1 LSARSAPYGRRAAPT
16 DRSVVRDRAQ
26 GVCDDEL
33 MRRFGFVY
41 NPTSE
46 LALEAWDEAAGW
58 CAAHEIECWG
68 FAAEERV
75 GIAAALAGSEVLFS
89 LGGDGTFLRA
99 AAAVAQHGV
108 PLLGINLGKIGFLAR
123 SESFQLASALQA
135 FADGKWEAQERMALQ
150 ATVYRAEGGESSF
163 TALNDVVVARG
174 RLPRVVR
181 LDVAIG
187 ESHLATYIADGV
199 VISSPTGST
208 GYSFSA
214 GGPILDPLSRNII
227 VTPIAAYLATLRSV
241 VISAEQSVTCMVVD
255 GEEAVISIDG
265 WIDEPLAVGDRVTV
279 AAAPHPITF
288 AELHGLVPFWD
299 LVRQKVDLLP
309 R

>member
-1 LSARSAPYGRRAAPT
+1 
-16 DRSVVRDRAQ
+16 
-26 GVCDDEL
+26 
-33 MRRFGFVY
+33 M
-41 NPTSE
+41 
-46 LALEAWDEAAGW
+46 
-58 CAAHEIECWG
+58 
-68 FAAEERV
+68 
-75 GIAAALAGSEVLFS
+75 
-89 LGGDGTFLRA
+89 
-99 AAAVAQHGV
+99 
-108 PLLGINLGKIGFLAR
+108 
-123 SESFQLASALQA
+123 
-135 FADGKWEAQERMALQ
+135 
-150 ATVYRAEGGESSF
+150 
-163 TALNDVVVARG
+163 
-174 RLPRVVR
+174 R

-241 VISAEQSVTCMVVD
+241 VVPGEQSVTCTVVA

-265 WIDEPLAVGDRVTV
+265 WIDEPLEPGDRVTV
-279 AAAPHPITF
+279 AAAAAPIRF
-288 AELHGLVPFWD
+288 AELDGLAPFWD

>member
-1 LSARSAPYGRRAAPT
+1 
-16 DRSVVRDRAQ
+16 
-26 GVCDDEL
+26 
-33 MRRFGFVY
+33 MRRYGFVY
-41 NPTSE
+41 NPTSD

-58 CAAHEIECWG
+58 CAARGIEHWG
-68 FAAEERV
+68 YAAEARED
-75 GIAAALAGSEVLFS
+75 IAIALPQSEVLVS

-99 AAAVAQHGV
+99 AAAVAEHGV
-108 PLLGINLGKIGFLAR
+108 PLLGINLGKVGFLAR
-123 SESFQLASALQA
+123 SESFQLASALEA
-135 FADGKWEAQERMALQ
+135 FSEGRWDVQERMAL
-150 ATVYRAEGGESSF
+150 RAAVQRADGSTRAL

-181 LDVAIG
+181 LDVAID

-241 VISAEQSVTCMVVD
+241 VVAADQTVICTVVS

-265 WIDEPLAVGDRVTV
+265 WIDEPLAIGDLVRVS
-279 AAAPHPITF
+279 AAPLSIRF
-288 AELHGLVPFWD
+288 AELHGLAPFWD

>member
-1 LSARSAPYGRRAAPT
+1 
-16 DRSVVRDRAQ
+16 
-26 GVCDDEL
+26 

-41 NPTSE
+41 NPTSD

-58 CAAHEIECWG
+58 CAAHGIEHWG
-68 FAAEERV
+68 FAAEEQES
-75 GIAAALAGSEVLFS
+75 IANALPGSEVLFS

-99 AAAVAQHGV
+99 AAAVAAHSV
-108 PLLGINLGKIGFLAR
+108 PLLGVTLGKIGFLAR
-123 SESFQLASALQA
+123 SESFQLAVALQA
-135 FADGKWEAQERMALQ
+135 FADGKWRLQERMALS
-150 ATVYRAEGGESSF
+150 AVVHRVKGTTRTF

-241 VISAEQSVTCMVVD
+241 VVPGEQSVTCTVVA

-265 WIDEPLAVGDRVTV
+265 WIDEPLEPGDRVTV
-279 AAAPHPITF
+279 AAAAAPIRF
-288 AELHGLVPFWD
+288 AELDGLAPFWD

>member
-1 LSARSAPYGRRAAPT
+1 
-16 DRSVVRDRAQ
+16 
-26 GVCDDEL
+26 
-33 MRRFGFVY
+33 MRRYGFVY
-41 NPTSE
+41 NPTND

-58 CAAHEIECWG
+58 CAARGIEHWG
-68 FAAEERV
+68 FAAEERES
-75 GIAAALAGSEVLFS
+75 IAAALPGSEVLLS

-99 AAAVAQHGV
+99 AAAVSEQSV

-123 SESFQLASALQA
+123 SESFQLASALEA
-135 FADGKWEAQERMALQ
+135 FSEGKWSAQERMALR
-150 ATVYRAEGGESSF
+150 ATVQRADGGERTF

-199 VISSPTGST
+199 VVSSPTGST

-214 GGPILDPLSRNII
+214 GGPILDPVSRNII

-241 VISAEQSVTCMVVD
+241 VVSADQVVICTVVD
-255 GEEAVISIDG
+255 GEEAVSQLMDGSTSRSPQGIEYEFRLRHSQFALLNFMASPPSGTLCARRWISFHG
-265 WIDEPLAVGDRVTV
+265 ERREAHPRERV
-279 AAAPHPITF
+279 AH
-288 AELHGLVPFWD
+288 H
-299 LVRQKVDLLP
+299 
-309 R
+309 

>member
-1 LSARSAPYGRRAAPT
+1 MRLAGDPPEGDQLRAEAF
-16 DRSVVRDRAQ
+16 AEAL
-26 GVCDDEL
+26 DDVL
-33 MRRFGFVY
+33 LKFSF
-41 NPTSE
+41 TSRGD
-46 LALEAWDEAAGW
+46 LPAD
-58 CAAHEIECWG
+58 
-68 FAAEERV
+68 AAEK
-75 GIAAALAGSEVLFS
+75 
-89 LGGDGTFLRA
+89 
-99 AAAVAQHGV
+99 
-108 PLLGINLGKIGFLAR
+108 LLHP
-123 SESFQLASALQA
+123 LQA
-135 FADGKWEAQERMALQ
+135 FADGKWRLQERMALSAVVHRVKG
-150 ATVYRAEGGESSF
+150 ATRTF

-174 RLPRVVR
+174 HLPRVVR

-241 VISAEQSVTCMVVD
+241 TVSATQTVTCTVVQ
-255 GEEAVISIDG
+255 GEDAVVSVDG
-265 WIDEPLAVGDRVTV
+265 WIDQPLKIGDRVSVTE
-279 AAAPHPITF
+279 AEQPINF
-288 AELHGLVPFWD
+288 VELQGAVPFWD

>member
-1 LSARSAPYGRRAAPT
+1 
-16 DRSVVRDRAQ
+16 
-26 GVCDDEL
+26 
-33 MRRFGFVY
+33 MRRYGFVY
-41 NPTSE
+41 NPTND

-58 CAAHEIECWG
+58 CAARGIEYWG
-68 FAAEERV
+68 CAAEEREK
-75 GIAAALAGSEVLFS
+75 IAVALPGSEVLFS

-99 AAAVAQHGV
+99 AAAVAEQSV

-123 SESFQLASALQA
+123 SESFQLSSALES
-135 FADGKWEAQERMALQ
+135 FSEGRWNVQERMAL
-150 ATVYRAEGGESSF
+150 RASVQRADGGERVF
-163 TALNDVVVARG
+163 TALNDVVIARG

-187 ESHLATYIADGV
+187 ESHLATYVADGV

-241 VISAEQSVTCMVVD
+241 VVAADQVVTCTVVD
-255 GEEAVISIDG
+255 GEETVISIDG
-265 WIDEPLAVGDRVTV
+265 CIDEPLATGDRVRV
-279 AAAPHPITF
+279 SSAPLPIRF
-288 AELHGLVPFWD
+288 AELHGLAPFWD

>member
-1 LSARSAPYGRRAAPT
+1 
-16 DRSVVRDRAQ
+16 
-26 GVCDDEL
+26 
-33 MRRFGFVY
+33 MRRYGFVY
-41 NPTSE
+41 NPTND

-58 CAAHEIECWG
+58 CAARGIEHWG
-68 FAAEERV
+68 FAAEEREN
-75 GIAAALAGSEVLFS
+75 IAAALPGSEVLFS

-99 AAAVAQHGV
+99 AAAVAEQSV

-123 SESFQLASALQA
+123 SESFQLASALEA
-135 FADGKWEAQERMALQ
+135 FSEGKWSAQERMALR
-150 ATVYRAEGGESSF
+150 ATVQRADGGERTF

-199 VISSPTGST
+199 VVSSPTGST

-214 GGPILDPLSRNII
+214 GGPILDPVSRNII

-241 VISAEQSVTCMVVD
+241 VVSADQVVICTVVD

-265 WIDEPLAVGDRVTV
+265 WIDEPLATGDRVRV
-279 AAAPHPITF
+279 SAAPLPIRF
-288 AELHGLVPFWD
+288 AELHGLAPFWD

>member
-1 LSARSAPYGRRAAPT
+1 
-16 DRSVVRDRAQ
+16 
-26 GVCDDEL
+26 
-33 MRRFGFVY
+33 M
-41 NPTSE
+41 
-46 LALEAWDEAAGW
+46 
-58 CAAHEIECWG
+58 
-68 FAAEERV
+68 
-75 GIAAALAGSEVLFS
+75 LFS

-99 AAAVAQHGV
+99 AAAVAAHGV
-108 PLLGINLGKIGFLAR
+108 PLLGVNLGKIGFLAR
-123 SESFQLASALQA
+123 SESFQLAVALQA
-135 FADGKWEAQERMALQ
+135 FADGKWRIQERMALSAVVHRVKG
-150 ATVYRAEGGESSF
+150 ATRTF

-241 VISAEQSVTCMVVD
+241 VVPGEQSVTCTVVA
-255 GEEAVISIDG
+255 GEEAVISMDG
-265 WIDEPLAVGDRVTV
+265 WIDEPLEPGDRVTV
-279 AAAPHPITF
+279 AAAAAPIRF
-288 AELHGLVPFWD
+288 AEIDGLAPFWD

>member
-1 LSARSAPYGRRAAPT
+1 
-16 DRSVVRDRAQ
+16 
-26 GVCDDEL
+26 
-33 MRRFGFVY
+33 MRRYGFVY
-41 NPTSE
+41 NPTSD

-58 CAAHEIECWG
+58 CAARGIEHWG
-68 FAAEERV
+68 YAAEARED
-75 GIAAALAGSEVLFS
+75 IAIALPQSEVLVS

-99 AAAVAQHGV
+99 AAAVAEHGV
-108 PLLGINLGKIGFLAR
+108 PLLGINLGKVGFLAR
-123 SESFQLASALQA
+123 SESFQLASALEA
-135 FADGKWEAQERMALQ
+135 FSEGRWEVQDRMALR
-150 ATVYRAEGGESSF
+150 ATVQRADGSTRAL

-181 LDVAIG
+181 LDVAID

-199 VISSPTGST
+199 VIASPTGST

-241 VISAEQSVTCMVVD
+241 VVAADQTVICTVVS

-265 WIDEPLAVGDRVTV
+265 WIDEPLAIGDLVRVS
-279 AAAPHPITF
+279 AAPLSIRF
-288 AELHGLVPFWD
+288 AELHGLAPFWD

>member
-1 LSARSAPYGRRAAPT
+1 
-16 DRSVVRDRAQ
+16 
-26 GVCDDEL
+26 
-33 MRRFGFVY
+33 MRRYGFVY
-41 NPTSE
+41 NPTND
-46 LALEAWDEAAGW
+46 LALDAWDEAAGW
-58 CAAHEIECWG
+58 CAARGIEHWG
-68 FAAEERV
+68 FAAEERES
-75 GIAAALAGSEVLFS
+75 IAAALPGSEVLIS

-99 AAAVAQHGV
+99 AAAVAELSV

-123 SESFQLASALQA
+123 SESFQLASALEA
-135 FADGKWEAQERMALQ
+135 FSEGKWGAQERMALR
-150 ATVYRAEGGESSF
+150 ATVQRADGGERTF

-199 VISSPTGST
+199 VVSSPTGST

-214 GGPILDPLSRNII
+214 GGPILDPVSRNII

-241 VISAEQSVTCMVVD
+241 VVSADQVVICTVVD

-265 WIDEPLAVGDRVTV
+265 WIDEPLAIGDRVRV
-279 AAAPHPITF
+279 SAAPLPIRF
-288 AELHGLVPFWD
+288 AELHGLAPFWD

>member
-1 LSARSAPYGRRAAPT
+1 
-16 DRSVVRDRAQ
+16 
-26 GVCDDEL
+26 
-33 MRRFGFVY
+33 MRRYGFVY
-41 NPTSE
+41 NPTND

-58 CAAHEIECWG
+58 CAARGIECWG
-68 FAAEERV
+68 YAAESREE
-75 GIAAALAGSEVLFS
+75 IASALPGSEVLIS

-99 AAAVAQHGV
+99 AAAVAESSI

-123 SESFQLASALQA
+123 SESFQLASALEA
-135 FADGKWEAQERMALQ
+135 FTDGKWSAQERMALH
-150 ATVYRAEGGESSF
+150 ATVQPANGGARRF

-181 LDVAIG
+181 LDVAIAQ
-187 ESHLATYIADGV
+187 SHLATYIADGI

-214 GGPILDPLSRNII
+214 GGPILDPVSRNII

-241 VISAEQSVTCMVVD
+241 VVPAEQVVTCTVVD

-265 WIDEPLAVGDRVTV
+265 WIDEPLAIGDRVSV
-279 AAAPHPITF
+279 SAAPLPIRF
-288 AELHGLVPFWD
+288 AELHGLAPFWD